1 MDEWSIVLGLAAT
14 VVPTAAVIITA
25 PALQNRLPDRTERWG
40 LGDADHGR
48 TAVRRRRA
56 RPPFFRHVDRS

>member
-25 PALQNRLPDRTERWG
+25 LLFNTGYLTEQSVGDWAMRIMGERLSEDVV
-40 LGDADHGR
+40 LGHPSSA
-48 TAVRRRRA
+48 TWTV
-56 RPPFFRHVDRS
+56 P